1 MDLEDICISCWCIS
15 CSHLWFICYFGV
27 NDVQVICSLC
37 DHEQDVQQVCEN
49 CGVCMGEYFCS
60 TCKFFD
66 DEVSLFYSPF
76 ATDAQMVMSSLN
88 SCHWQMWAGG
98 QLIGYFLNSIFSGRL
113 NFINMEKFWFH
124 TSLLPV

>member
-1 MDLEDICISCWCIS
+1 
-15 CSHLWFICYFGV
+15 V

-49 CGVCMGEYFCS
+49 CGVRMGEYFCS
-60 TCKFFD
+60 TCNFFD

-98 QLIGYFLNSIFSGRL
+98 QLIGYFLHSIFSGRL
-113 NFINMEKFWFH
+113 NFISMEKFWFH
-124 TSLLPV
+124 NFLLPV